1 MLQWR
6 ICARRCV
13 NKATAIQF
21 LGGGKRKS
29 PIQIHGARDP
39 VNQPYRLFLRFPIG
53 SYPWPASALLKL
65 NIGRSCSQAGW
76 RPSDC
81 SMFCKARLAQSA
93 ERKALNLVVVGSRPT
108 VGVSFSR
115 AFFFCTST
123 NPNVSPHFFICLHGE
138 LDAPAEWPSG

>member
-93 ERKALNLVVVGSRPT
+93 ERKALNLVVVGSSPT

-115 AFFFCTST
+115 TFFFCIST
-123 NPNVSPHFFICLHGE
+123 NPNVYPHKKLNTFAWRTRCT
-138 LDAPAEWPSG
+138 